1 MDACSIIGES
11 TDAIVM
17 DDSPTDEREIQE
29 ACQRWVFVLVWGFL
43 WFLVCDLIIVERFT
57 VVNVNVSLPS
67 CGQCEYCSVQL
78 WTMGLCTEYYFCCRS
93 VFFITLLELSFH
105 F

>member
-29 ACQRWVFVLVWGFL
+29 ACQRWVSFSRL
-43 WFLVCDLIIVERFT
+43 WI
-57 VVNVNVSLPS
+57 
-67 CGQCEYCSVQL
+67 SVQL
-78 WTMGLCTEYYFCCRS
+78 TVKLDQCRKITAVFTAVDVN
-93 VFFITLLELSFH
+93 VFFTLLWPM
-105 F
+105 